1 MNKLL
6 INLFLLLALLTAQG
20 SLAANLPDPRKMAF
34 PPLAFQVPGAERV
47 VLDNGMVLY
56 LLEDHELPLVTIQ
69 AYIGTGSVYE
79 PAEKS
84 GLAGLAGAVLRSG
97 GTAAVSPEALDDE
110 LEFMASSIDAA
121 IGQDAGTASLSSLK
135 KNLDRTLE
143 LFSQVMIAP
152 AFREDRVTQARNR
165 LIEAIRRENDD
176 PKAVADRELNKAIY
190 RDHPLGRYPTIGSV
204 SAINRA
210 DLVDFHRRY
219 FVPNNVILAVSGD
232 FDRKELLGKLAKA
245 FGGWKK
251 GEVALP
257 AVPAPTRAA
266 KPAVLLVKKELDQTV
281 IRMGHL
287 GIDKSNPDLYAI
299 YVMNS
304 ILGGNGFSSRLM
316 AVIRSQEGLA
326 YNVDS
331 SFQAGRR
338 FPGTFE
344 AETETKP
351 GSSARAIGLMREII
365 SGMTRDQVSDAELS
379 LAKESI
385 INSFIFGFTTTASVV
400 NQQARLEYYGYPKGY
415 LENFRRNI
423 SLVTSEDVLRVA
435 KKYLH
440 PEAMTLVVVGD
451 EKRFDKPLSTFG
463 EVREIVL
470 EAPK

>member
-6 INLFLLLALLTAQG
+6 INLFLLLALLTAQV
-20 SLAANLPDPRKMAF
+20 SFAANLPDPRKMAF

-79 PAEKS
+79 PAEKT

-176 PKAVADRELNKAIY
+176 PKEVADRELNKAIY
-190 RDHPLGRYPTIGSV
+190 RDHPLGRYPTIASV
-204 SAINRA
+204 SAITRD
-210 DLVDFHRRY
+210 DLVAFHRRY

-257 AVPAPTRAA
+257 AVPAPRRVAM
-266 KPAVLLVKKELDQTV
+266 PAVLLVKKDLDQTV

-365 SGMTRDQVSDAELS
+365 SGMTRQPVSDAELS

-423 SLVTSEDVLRVA
+423 SLVTREDVLRVA

-470 EAPK
+470 EGAK